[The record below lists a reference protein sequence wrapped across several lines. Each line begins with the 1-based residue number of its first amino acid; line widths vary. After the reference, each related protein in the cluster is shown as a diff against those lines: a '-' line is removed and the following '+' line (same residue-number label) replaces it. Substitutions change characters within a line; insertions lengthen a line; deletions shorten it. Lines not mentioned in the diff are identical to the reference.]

1 MIASLIRCDQG
12 LLQRLSDGTT
22 RWAYGG
28 DFGPHSYPHDRQ
40 FCINGLTFPDRTPH
54 PALEEVRR
62 LQQPLQRH
70 PHTADDL

>member
-12 LLQRLSDGTT
+12 LIQRLSDGTM

-28 DFGPHSYPHDRQ
+28 DFGPHSYQHDRQ

-54 PALEEVRR
+54 PALEEVRHLIASEDVR
-62 LQQPLQRH
+62 
-70 PHTADDL
+70 